1 MCLYLYSLGTILGG
15 CKIFLQKITL
25 IISHGWY
32 SIISFHFAPDWST
45 SLFRRRMWNK
55 FCRQWVCDKKLVTFP
70 AHNVLWFIKESYLV
84 HNINIAEGQRTH
96 LNLAAGA
103 AKDMVFSSGSL
114 FDPISVIC
122 SNGANIFEFT
132 ECCGVSMMSNV
143 FIWLP
148 SNVSNHNDVV
158 I

>member
-1 MCLYLYSLGTILGG
+1 M
-15 CKIFLQKITL
+15 
-25 IISHGWY
+25 
-32 SIISFHFAPDWST
+32 
-45 SLFRRRMWNK
+45 
-55 FCRQWVCDKKLVTFP
+55 
-70 AHNVLWFIKESYLV
+70 
-84 HNINIAEGQRTH
+84 HNINIAEGQRTQ

-122 SNGANIFEFT
+122 SNGAKIFEFT

-148 SNVSNHNDVV
+148 SDVSNHNDVV